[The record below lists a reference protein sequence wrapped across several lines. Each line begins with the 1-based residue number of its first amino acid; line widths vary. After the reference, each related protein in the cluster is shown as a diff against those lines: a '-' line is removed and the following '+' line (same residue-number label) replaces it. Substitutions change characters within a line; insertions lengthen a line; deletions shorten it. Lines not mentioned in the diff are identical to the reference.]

1 MLEQV
6 GISLRDVQT
15 NKSLEREK
23 LVQETSFEKGSQGLS
38 NAPALQSSN
47 LQKNEPSLSS
57 SNMASNM
64 SCSMI
69 RISSYLGFN
78 RSLAMLQ
85 SFKSLMREQKQ
96 VFFKA
101 FYLNLV
107 YI

>member
-23 LVQETSFEKGSQGLS
+23 LVQETSFWSQGLG

-57 SNMASNM
+57 SNTGSNM
-64 SCSMI
+64 SCSMN
-69 RISSYLGFN
+69 RISSYLGLN

-96 VFFKA
+96 VFLKRF
-101 FYLNLV
+101 
-107 YI
+107 I

>member
-1 MLEQV
+1 MLEQI

-23 LVQETSFEKGSQGLS
+23 LVQETSFEKGSQGLG

-57 SNMASNM
+57 SNTGSNM

-96 VFFKA
+96 VFLKHLFK
-101 FYLNLV
+101 FNV
-107 YI
+107 I